1 MKKLLF
7 GITILAVAVL
17 AQAQRGGMMMGGGAA
32 GNPVMILG
40 REDVQEDLKLTDDQK
55 EKLADYTDMQKM
67 FPKMMSAAQE
77 AGISREDM
85 RSEKGQKFFKDYQEK
100 IRKEIEGILTPDQAK
115 RWNEIAIQMA
125 GNMAV
130 ARPEIAKLVGLTD
143 DQNAKIKDLQKKQ
156 GEAMQGLIQQMRDGE
171 LTREDLQEKMKKNN
185 EILDSEVGKLLT
197 EPQKAKLK
205 ELGGKHFEKK
215 DDN

>member
-156 GEAMQGLIQQMRDGE
+156 GEAMQGLVQQMRDGE

>member
-32 GNPVMILG
+32 NPVMILG

-77 AGISREDM
+77 AGIAREDM
-85 RSEKGQKFFKDYQEK
+85 RTEKGQKFFKDYQEK
-100 IRKEIEGILTPDQAK
+100 VRKEIEGILTPDQAK

-130 ARPEIAKLVGLTD
+130 TRPEIAKLVGLTD

-156 GEAMQGLIQQMRDGE
+156 QDAMQGLFQQMRDGE
-171 LTREDLQEKMKKNN
+171 LTREDLQEKMKKNG

-197 EPQKAKLK
+197 DPQKAKLK

>member
-32 GNPVMILG
+32 NPVMILG

-77 AGISREDM
+77 AGIAREDM
-85 RSEKGQKFFKDYQEK
+85 RTEKGQKFFKDYQEK
-100 IRKEIEGILTPDQAK
+100 VRKEIEGILTPDQAK

-130 ARPEIAKLVGLTD
+130 TRPEIAKLVGLTD

-156 GEAMQGLIQQMRDGE
+156 QDAMQGLFQQMRDGE

-197 EPQKAKLK
+197 DPQKAKLK